1 LEDIAIIGIVLS
13 SMPYREKDKLIHIY
27 SVELGK
33 ITAILKGVSAPNS
46 KLKFASQQFCFA
58 KFELT
63 GSKEFY
69 TVKGV
74 ELIDSFFDLTSD
86 YDNYTLASSMLEIS
100 SIILKP
106 NIIAENMFLC
116 LIKTLQNIVYNN
128 IDSKLAI
135 VKFYI
140 SVLDMIGYGLNFTTC
155 DNCGL
160 KFVGD
165 IKFNSE
171 TGTFR
176 CIACSGGVKIE
187 KRDFMNLKII
197 SATNIERLN
206 TLKINSDSLKSCI
219 RLLVL
224 NLSER
229 LNAKLKT
236 IDISTFN

>member
-1 LEDIAIIGIVLS
+1 MEDITVTGIVLS
-13 SMPYREKDKLIHIY
+13 AMPYREKDKLIHIF

-46 KLKFASQQFCFA
+46 KLKFAGQPFCFG

-74 ELIDSFFDLTSD
+74 ELIDAFFDLTLD
-86 YDNYTLASSMLEIS
+86 YDKYMLATSMLEIS

-128 IDSKLAI
+128 IDAQLSI
-135 VKFYI
+135 MKFYL
-140 SVLDMIGYGLNFTTC
+140 SVLEMIGYALNFSAC
-155 DNCGL
+155 DNCGM

-176 CIACSGGVKIE
+176 CFSCSGGVKVNP
-187 KRDFMNLKII
+187 RDFMNLKIVSSTSVDRLHTI
-197 SATNIERLN
+197 KLSAE
-206 TLKINSDSLKSCI
+206 SLKPCI
-219 RLLVL
+219 KLLVQDLSSKL
-224 NLSER
+224 NVR
-229 LNAKLKT
+229 LKS
-236 IDISTFN
+236 IDLNNFE